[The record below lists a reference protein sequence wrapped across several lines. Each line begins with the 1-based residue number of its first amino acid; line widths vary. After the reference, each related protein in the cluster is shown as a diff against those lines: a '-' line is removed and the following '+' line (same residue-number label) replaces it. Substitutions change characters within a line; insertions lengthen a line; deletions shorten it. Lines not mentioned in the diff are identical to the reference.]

1 MKIGEKAILKCRAD
15 YAYGDSPPVR
25 SRGLQFSQLVV
36 DPVHPNELCRW
47 FRRN

>member
-25 SRGLQFSQLVV
+25 SRLVSSSLV
-36 DPVHPNELCRW
+36 SSRL
-47 FRRN
+47 